1 MAGAWLEFG
10 RRIWGGGHE
19 ECSLD
24 HKKDQHIV
32 LSPPVCVLIRG
43 LGKDF
48 VVLWSCMAFIG
59 YCSGDTCWDALKGP
73 SEVVGWRDTR
83 LKFLL
88 SRSSSI
94 FSLLKAT

>member
-1 MAGAWLEFG
+1 MLLGPRERSAHSSA
-10 RRIWGGGHE
+10 
-19 ECSLD
+19 
-24 HKKDQHIV
+24 
-32 LSPPVCVLIRG
+32 PPVCVLIRG

-94 FSLLKAT
+94 FFSS

>member
-1 MAGAWLEFG
+1 MLLGPRERSAHSSA
-10 RRIWGGGHE
+10 
-19 ECSLD
+19 
-24 HKKDQHIV
+24 
-32 LSPPVCVLIRG
+32 PPVCVLIRG

-59 YCSGDTCWDALKGP
+59 YCSGDTCWEVLKGP

-94 FSLLKAT
+94 FFSS